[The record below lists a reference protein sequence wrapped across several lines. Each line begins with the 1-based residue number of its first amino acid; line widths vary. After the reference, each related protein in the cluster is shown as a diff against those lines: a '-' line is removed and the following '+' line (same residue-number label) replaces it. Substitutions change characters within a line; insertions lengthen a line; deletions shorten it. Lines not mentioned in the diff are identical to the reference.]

1 MVLKTPTLAHSDGN
15 RDRIVVVVGGGGGG
29 GVQCRDQ
36 CS

>member
-1 MVLKTPTLAHSDGN
+1 MVLKTPTLAQSDGN